1 MIVAVSLE
9 TIGDIIMMMTFE
21 LTADAVQKSFVRSL
35 EVAEGAGMS
44 LLVLMI
50 DVEKIFE
57 GFLRGHLRRAP
68 SSLGDRRRRHLLSG
82 PRLGTRTHAR
92 THALTHGC
100 MHARMHARTH
110 AVMPASMHA
119 HDSCKPCTPTN
130 GVPRMQANT
139 LQAAQDVSPP
149 PRPPSPPPS

>member
-82 PRLGTRTHAR
+82 PRLGTRTHA
-92 THALTHGC
+92 C
-100 MHARMHARTH
+100 MHTCAHA
-110 AVMPASMHA
+110 AIPASMHA
-119 HDSCKPCTPTN
+119 HDSCNPCTPTN
-130 GVPRMQANT
+130 GVPRVRAYT